1 MFYLVLILL
10 LVRLTED
17 KLSSHSSELSERK
30 VTPWLNTWFSPRD
43 SQDIINS
50 IVTVMHFGIPE
61 VVLLRELGF
70 NSIFQMLAS
79 TNTYRCALCKELGTF
94 WVVISDTVPVIKE
107 FTVWK
112 YKDRAA
118 GQSRI

>member
-30 VTPWLNTWFSPRD
+30 VTTWLNTWFSPQD

-50 IVTVMHFGIPE
+50 IVTVIHFGILE

-79 TNTYRCALCKELGTF
+79 TNTYMCALCKELGTL

-118 GQSRI
+118 VQSRI